1 MAKSKAIARPEVR
14 HRRRPADA
22 EHVTR
27 LLVVGGV
34 IAVLA
39 IVVGI
44 IAFGWYQTK
53 IKPLGKTVLEV
64 GSIEYDLGQLERRME
79 LLKKENSSYYTQ
91 SSQFAEQLPDDT
103 MAQLEREAKILQG
116 ASELHVSISDEEF
129 ATEIKDRGGVSE
141 DAKADVYAAS
151 FKEQVKESG
160 LEVNEFRRMV
170 KAELLQRKL
179 SDYFKFVAAP
189 SEAEIKASYIIAD
202 SEENAQAALA
212 RVQGG
217 EDFVTVAKDVMGE
230 NADGALD
237 WTPRGASFLPDDV
250 ENFLFDTAE
259 LNQISDPISAND
271 LFYVVQ
277 LVEKDPDRQ
286 LDDTGRQQVAQ
297 RDQIAW
303 VDGLN
308 IAVVNHLSVEDKQ
321 RALDDVF

>member
-1 MAKSKAIARPEVR
+1 
-14 HRRRPADA
+14 
-22 EHVTR
+22 
-27 LLVVGGV
+27 V

-64 GSIEYDLGQLERRME
+64 GSMKYNLGQLERRME
-79 LLKKENSSYYTQ
+79 FLKDQSSYYTQ
-91 SSQFAEQLPDDT
+91 SSQFADQLPDDT
-103 MAQLEREAKILQG
+103 MVQLEQEAKILQG

-160 LEVNEFRRMV
+160 LKENEFRLMV
-170 KAELLQRKL
+170 KADLLQQKL

-189 SEAEIKASYIIAD
+189 SEAEIKASYMIAD
-202 SEENAQAALA
+202 SEETAQAALA
-212 RVQGG
+212 RVQAG

-237 WTPRGASFLPDDV
+237 WAPRGASFLPEDV
-250 ENFLFDTAE
+250 ENFLFDTAQ
-259 LNQISDPISAND
+259 LNQISDPIEVSGV
-271 LFYVVQ
+271 FYVVQ
-277 LVEKDPDRQ
+277 LLDKDPDRQ
-286 LDDTGRQQVAQ
+286 LDDQGRQQAAQ
-297 RDQIAW
+297 RDQGAW

-308 IAVVNHLSVEDKQ
+308 IAAVNHLSDEDKQ
-321 RALDDVF
+321 RALTDVF

>member
-64 GSIEYDLGQLERRME
+64 GSMKYNLGQLERRME
-79 LLKKENSSYYTQ
+79 LMKNQGSYYTQ
-91 SSQFAEQLPDDT
+91 SSQFAAQLPDDA
-103 MAQLEREAKILQG
+103 MAQLEREAKMLQG

-129 ATEIKDRGGVSE
+129 AAEIKDRGGVSE

-160 LEVNEFRRMV
+160 LKESEFRLMV
-170 KAELLQRKL
+170 KADLLERKL

-189 SEAEIKASYIIAD
+189 SEAEIKANYMIAD
-202 SEENAQAALA
+202 SEENVLAALA

-230 NADGALD
+230 NADGVLD

-250 ENFLFDTAE
+250 ESFLFDTAE
-259 LNQISDPISAND
+259 LNQISDPISANGV
-271 LFYVVQ
+271 FYVVQ
-277 LVEKDPDRQ
+277 LVEKDPDRA

-308 IAVVNHLSVEDKQ
+308 IAAVKHLSDEDKQ